1 MCSLKL
7 ASAVLPTHV
16 KGSAARRV
24 DKVLELTVLSLVQA
38 KRIVAPLLKPG
49 GHQVPGGRKS
59 TKSTSGVWPPR
70 TTPKRAANTMMP
82 ARAPQGGT
90 GKEGL

>member
-49 GHQVPGGRKS
+49 GHQVP
-59 TKSTSGVWPPR
+59 KSTSGVWPPR